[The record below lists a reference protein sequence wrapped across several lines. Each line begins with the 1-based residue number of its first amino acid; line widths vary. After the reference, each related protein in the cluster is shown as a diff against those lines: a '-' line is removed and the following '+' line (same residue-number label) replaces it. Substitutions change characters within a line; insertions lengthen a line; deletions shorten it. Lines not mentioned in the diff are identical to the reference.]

1 MKILYLCTHN
11 SARSIMAE
19 AFTRSLLPEGTGV
32 EIYSAGTD
40 PAGIHPETAAVMKEA
55 GIDVT
60 GMRSRAVTEV
70 PFATTDIV
78 VTLCD
83 NARASCPAP
92 PKGARRLHWALRD
105 PAEETDP
112 GQIRE
117 AFRAV
122 RDEVR
127 TCVRRLM
134 FELATDPSLRQKRRS

>member
-55 GIDVT
+55 GIDVA
-60 GMRSRAVTEV
+60 GMRSRSVEEV
-70 PFATTDIV
+70 PFAAMDLV

-83 NARASCPAP
+83 DARVSCPAP
-92 PKGARRLHWALRD
+92 PQGARLLHWGLRD
-105 PAEETDP
+105 PAAETDP
-112 GQIRE
+112 AQIRE

-134 FELATDPSLRQKRRS
+134 FELATDPALRKARRS